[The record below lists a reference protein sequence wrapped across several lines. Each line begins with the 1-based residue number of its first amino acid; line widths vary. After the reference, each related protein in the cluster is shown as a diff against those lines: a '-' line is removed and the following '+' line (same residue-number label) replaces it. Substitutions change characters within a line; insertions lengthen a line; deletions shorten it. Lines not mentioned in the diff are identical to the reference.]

1 MSSSLPTF
9 SLSCLA
15 PSNTGQSVYLFGVP
29 SPGRLEAY
37 SVDLSDPLAPKSTL
51 VSATTTTANVPVSW
65 DAQRSLGCY
74 AYTGDSSTVNNPITV
89 VQFGSTVQ
97 AQFFPNGT
105 WITNL
110 GSYPAAAETAID
122 YESPK
127 TFSLV
132 GSTGGLSWIVAKANV
147 RSSGASSWR
156 DVRFGT
162 RTQAASQE

>member
-1 MSSSLPTF
+1 MSSSLPAF
-9 SLSCLA
+9 PLSCLA

-37 SVDLSDPLAPKSTL
+37 SVDISDPLAPQSTL
-51 VSATTTTANVPVSW
+51 VSATTTPANAPVSW
-65 DAQRSLGCY
+65 NAQRSLGCY
-74 AYTGDSSTVNNPITV
+74 AYAGDASTVNNPITV

-110 GSYPAAAETAID
+110 GSYPAAADTTID
-122 YESPK
+122 YVSPK
-127 TFSLV
+127 TYSLV
-132 GSTGGLSWIVAKANV
+132 GSTGGWSWIVAKASV

-156 DVRFGT
+156 NLRVGT
-162 RTQAASQE
+162 RAQAASQE